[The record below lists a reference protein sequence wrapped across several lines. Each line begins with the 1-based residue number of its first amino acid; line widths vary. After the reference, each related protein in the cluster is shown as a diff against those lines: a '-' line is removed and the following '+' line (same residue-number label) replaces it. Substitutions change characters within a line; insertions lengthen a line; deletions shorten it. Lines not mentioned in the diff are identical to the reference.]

1 MASDLI
7 TTIREILAAAP
18 GYEKAERYWRGTA
31 SEVFSDP
38 NLHTILGSNTNR
50 FKVNIARR
58 PITALMD
65 RLEIDSVA
73 VEDDD
78 PSDTDDTP
86 DEEEISPIQAE
97 LDKAWRDLE
106 LDLEVPEGI
115 AKALR
120 YGDAYLAL
128 GKGTKDELVSYVRSP
143 LKLRAFYDDD
153 NPKELRWF
161 GSTWLDEKKYR
172 RVTLYYLDRTEHYI
186 SKAPDPA
193 GDRLV
198 DDEFQRYTPD
208 PDDPDSW
215 IELVDDDEQRW
226 PFFHL
231 RTERP
236 YGVPMHEVVYGVQ
249 NMLTKQL
256 AVLMDATDGYGLPFR
271 YAIRKAGT
279 MGQRANAQDDW
290 DAPGQPQTPDGPEVK
305 TRAGQLA
312 QLDNIDAI
320 GQLQPAEINNL
331 LEPIDMIMR
340 LGAVVS
346 DVSLNYFDP
355 SADVSG
361 VSRREDEKPFVKKV
375 ERLQTLFQGV
385 LSRYLEDVLALRGA
399 GDTTVRITWA
409 PAELVDETERW
420 SIVKAKTDAGMPLR
434 QALIEAGYVDKAVDR
449 FLAESG
455 EQSYSARVELW
466 LKLSQL
472 AQNFGASSNLG
483 IIDEQTAQEILR
495 ELAAGLL
502 DEDTETDLDRVPTTE
517 PEAEQVSGNG
527 AVAQL

>member
-7 TTIREILAAAP
+7 TTIKEILRAAP
-18 GYEKAERYWRGTA
+18 AYEKAERYWAGTA
-31 SEVFSDP
+31 NEVFSDP
-38 NLHTILGSNTNR
+38 NVHDILGANASK

-65 RLEIDSVA
+65 RLELDSVA

-78 PSDTDDTP
+78 PADTDDTP
-86 DEEEISPIQAE
+86 DRAEISPLQAE

-106 LDLEVPEGI
+106 LDLEVPEAI

-128 GKGTKDELVSYVRSP
+128 GKDRREELVSYVRTP
-143 LKLRAFYDDD
+143 FKLRAFYDDD

-161 GSTWLDEKKYR
+161 GSTWLDDEKYR
-172 RVTLYYLDRTEHYI
+172 RVTLWYLDRTEHYI
-186 SKAPDPA
+186 SKSPDLSS
-193 GDRLV
+193 DRLV
-198 DDEFQRYTPD
+198 DDEFRPYTPD
-208 PDDPDSW
+208 PNDPDSW
-215 IELVDDDEQRW
+215 IEEVDDDTPRW
-226 PFFHL
+226 PFYHL

-236 YGVPMHEVVYGVQ
+236 YGRPMHEVVYGVQ

-271 YAIRKAGT
+271 YAIRKLGSL
-279 MGQRANAQDDW
+279 GQRATAQDDW
-290 DAPGQPQTPDGPEVK
+290 DTPGGPAVPEGPKVK
-305 TRAGQLA
+305 TKAGQLA
-312 QLDNIDAI
+312 QLDGIDAI
-320 GQLQPAEINNL
+320 GQLQPADINNL
-331 LEPIDMIMR
+331 LEPIDMFMR

-375 ERLQTLFQGV
+375 ERLQTLFEGV
-385 LSRYLEDVLALRGA
+385 LERYLQDVLALRGA

-409 PAELVDETERW
+409 PAELVDEGERW
-420 SIVKAKTDAGMPLR
+420 AIVKAKCDAGMPLR
-434 QALIEAGYVDKAVDR
+434 QALIEAGYVDKAVDQ

-455 EQSYSARVELW
+455 EQAYSTRVELW

-472 AQNFGASSNLG
+472 ASNFGAASNLG
-483 IIDEQTAQEILR
+483 IIDEKTVQLILR

-502 DEDTETDLDRVPTTE
+502 DEDARAELERAPTPVIE
-517 PEAEQVSGNG
+517 PRDDDAAAAAE
-527 AVAQL
+527 L